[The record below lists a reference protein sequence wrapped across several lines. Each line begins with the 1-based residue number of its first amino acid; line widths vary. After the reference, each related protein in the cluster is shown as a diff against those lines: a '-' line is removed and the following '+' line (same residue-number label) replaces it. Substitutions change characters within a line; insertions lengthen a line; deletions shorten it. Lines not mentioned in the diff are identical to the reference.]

1 MVGSIHAFGCIE
13 MVDAAVMSHD
23 ALAKAR
29 LAGWRQRWLGS
40 KLAGT
45 LAFWCAVAVLLLFTG
60 MAVWPQALAPYNPR
74 VGRLAD
80 RHKPPGYV
88 DATGGVHWLGTDHQ
102 GRDVLSRVIYGAQVS
117 LTVGYS
123 GVIIGALVGIGIGL
137 MAGFRGGMFDQVAM
151 RAVDAWLSFP
161 YILIAI
167 VWAVT
172 IGSGV
177 LNLVAILPVRGWV
190 EFARVGRGQSLEI
203 REREYITAVRA
214 LGGGDWRIMLRHMLP
229 NIMAPILVVT
239 GFQLGRLILLEA
251 TLSFLGLGIEP
262 RTPAWGSM
270 LSDARGY
277 LNVAWWTATFPGIA
291 IALVVLAA
299 NFMGDS
305 LRDRLDPALRNNV

>member
-1 MVGSIHAFGCIE
+1 MVSAIQPNDTEAR
-13 MVDAAVMSHD
+13 S
-23 ALAKAR
+23 LQRLKAR
-29 LAGWRQRWLGS
+29 FLRG
-40 KLAGT
+40 KLAGSM
-45 LAFWCAVAVLLLFTG
+45 AFWAAAAILLVFTVF
-60 MAVWPQALAPYNPR
+60 AAWPAAFAPYNPR
-74 VGRLAD
+74 LGRLAD

-88 DATGGVHWLGTDHQ
+88 DAAGGVHWLGTDHQ

-117 LTVGYS
+117 LVVGYS
-123 GVIIGALVGIGIGL
+123 GVVIGGLIGIAIGL
-137 MAGFRGGMFDQVAM
+137 LAGYRGGRLDHIAM
-151 RAVDAWLSFP
+151 RVVDAQLSFP

-177 LNLVAILPVRGWV
+177 LNLIAILAVRGWV
-190 EFARVGRGQSLEI
+190 EFARVGRGQALAV

-214 LGGGDWRIMLRHMLP
+214 LGGGDWRIMLRHVLP
-229 NIMAPILVVT
+229 NIMAPILVVA

-251 TLSFLGLGIEP
+251 TLSFLGLGVEP

-277 LNVAWWTATFPGIA
+277 LNVAWWTTTFPGIA

-305 LRDRLDPALRNNV
+305 LRDRLDPALRSNT

>member
-1 MVGSIHAFGCIE
+1 ML
-13 MVDAAVMSHD
+13 DAAVMSPQS
-23 ALAKAR
+23 LAKDRRSRWRER
-29 LAGWRQRWLGS
+29 LLHG
-40 KLAGT
+40 KLAGN
-45 LAFWCAVAVLLLFTG
+45 LAFWAAAVVLLIFTG
-60 MAVWPQALAPYNPR
+60 MAIWPEALAPYNPR
-74 VGRLAD
+74 LGRLAD

-123 GVIIGALVGIGIGL
+123 GVIIGALVGIAIGL
-137 MAGFRGGMFDQVAM
+137 LAGYRGGTFDHVAM
-151 RAVDAWLSFP
+151 RVVDAWLSFP

-177 LNLVAILPVRGWV
+177 LNLVAILAVRGWV
-190 EFARVGRGQSLEI
+190 EFARVGRGQSLAI

-229 NIMAPILVVT
+229 NTMAPILVVA

-251 TLSFLGLGIEP
+251 TLSFLGLGVEP

-277 LNVAWWTATFPGIA
+277 LNVAWWTATFPEIA

-305 LRDRLDPALRNNV
+305 LRDRLDPALRNNT

>member
-1 MVGSIHAFGCIE
+1 MVNSSVIDNAAIE
-13 MVDAAVMSHD
+13 NRRFPG
-23 ALAKAR
+23 LRER
-29 LAGWRQRWLGS
+29 LWRG
-40 KLAGT
+40 KLAGSI
-45 LAFWCAVAVLLLFTG
+45 AFWAAAAMLLIFTG
-60 MAVWPQALAPYNPR
+60 MAIWPAAMAPYNPR
-74 VGRLAD
+74 LGRLAD

-102 GRDVLSRVIYGAQVS
+102 GRDVFSRVIYGAQVS

-123 GVIIGALVGIGIGL
+123 GVVIGAIVGIAIGL
-137 MAGFRGGMFDQVAM
+137 LAGYRGGTFDQVAM
-151 RAVDAWLSFP
+151 RVVDAWLSFP

-177 LNLVAILPVRGWV
+177 LNLVAILAVRGWV
-190 EFARVGRGQSLEI
+190 EFARVGRGQALAI

-214 LGGGDWRIMLRHMLP
+214 LGGGDLRIMLRHLLP

-251 TLSFLGLGIEP
+251 TLSFLGLGVEP

-277 LNVAWWTATFPGIA
+277 LNIAWWTATFPGIA

-305 LRDRLDPALRNNV
+305 LRDRLDPALRNNT

>member
-1 MVGSIHAFGCIE
+1 MVLSSIIDTEEIE
-13 MVDAAVMSHD
+13 KPRR
-23 ALAKAR
+23 LGWRAR
-29 LAGWRQRWLGS
+29 LLRG
-40 KLAGT
+40 KLAGHI
-45 LAFWCAVAVLLLFTG
+45 AFWAAGVILLIFTAL
-60 MAVWPQALAPYNPR
+60 AVWPEVVAPYNPR
-74 VGRLAD
+74 LGRLAD
-80 RHKPPGYV
+80 RHRPPGYV

-123 GVIIGALVGIGIGL
+123 GVIIGGLVGIAIGL
-137 MAGFRGGMFDQVAM
+137 LAGYRGGKLDQLAM
-151 RAVDAWLSFP
+151 RVVDAQLSFP

-177 LNLVAILPVRGWV
+177 LNLVAILAVRGWV
-190 EFARVGRGQSLEI
+190 EFARVGRGQALAI

-229 NIMAPILVVT
+229 NIMAPILVVA

-251 TLSFLGLGIEP
+251 TLSFLGLGVEP

-305 LRDRLDPALRNNV
+305 LRDRLDPALRNTT

>member
-1 MVGSIHAFGCIE
+1 MVLSSIIDTEEIE
-13 MVDAAVMSHD
+13 
-23 ALAKAR
+23 KPRR
-29 LAGWRQRWLGS
+29 LGWRAQRLRG
-40 KLAGT
+40 KLAGHIVFWT
-45 LAFWCAVAVLLLFTG
+45 AGVILLIFTALAAWPEAV
-60 MAVWPQALAPYNPR
+60 APYNPR
-74 VGRLAD
+74 LGRLAD

-102 GRDVLSRVIYGAQVS
+102 GRDVLSRMIYGAQVS

-123 GVIIGALVGIGIGL
+123 GVIIGGLVGIAIGL
-137 MAGFRGGMFDQVAM
+137 LAGYRGGKLDQLAM
-151 RAVDAWLSFP
+151 RVVDAQLSFP

-177 LNLVAILPVRGWV
+177 LNLVAILAVRGWV
-190 EFARVGRGQSLEI
+190 EFARVGRGQALAI

-214 LGGGDWRIMLRHMLP
+214 LGGGDWRIMLRHVLP
-229 NIMAPILVVT
+229 NIMAPILVVA

-251 TLSFLGLGIEP
+251 TLSFLGLGVEP

-305 LRDRLDPALRNNV
+305 LRDRLDPALRNNT

>member
-1 MVGSIHAFGCIE
+1 
-13 MVDAAVMSHD
+13 MVDASVMEHE
-23 ALAKAR
+23 ALAKKR
-29 LAGWRQRWLGS
+29 YSGWRERLLGG
-40 KLAGT
+40 KLAGNI
-45 LAFWCAVAVLLLFTG
+45 AFWAAAAILLAFTG
-60 MAVWPQALAPYNPR
+60 MALWPEAIAPYNPR
-74 VGRLAD
+74 LGRLAD

-117 LTVGYS
+117 LTVSYS
-123 GVIIGALVGIGIGL
+123 GVIIGALIGIAIGL
-137 MAGFRGGMFDQVAM
+137 LAGYRGGAFDQVAM
-151 RAVDAWLSFP
+151 RVVDAWLSFP

-177 LNLVAILPVRGWV
+177 LNLIAILAVRGWV
-190 EFARVGRGQSLEI
+190 EFARVGRGQSLAI

-214 LGGGDWRIMLRHMLP
+214 LGGGDLHIMLRHLLP
-229 NIMAPILVVT
+229 NIMAPILVVA

-270 LSDARGY
+270 LSDARAY
-277 LNVAWWTATFPGIA
+277 LNIAWWTATFPGIA

-305 LRDRLDPALRNNV
+305 LRDRLDPALRSNT

>member
-1 MVGSIHAFGCIE
+1 
-13 MVDAAVMSHD
+13 MVDASAMGHET
-23 ALAKAR
+23 LAKGRLSGWRGRLFGGR
-29 LAGWRQRWLGS
+29 LAGNI
-40 KLAGT
+40 
-45 LAFWCAVAVLLLFTG
+45 AFWAAAAILLVFTA
-60 MAVWPQALAPYNPR
+60 MALWPEAIAPYNPR
-74 VGRLAD
+74 LGRLAD

-88 DATGGVHWLGTDHQ
+88 DATGGIHWLGTDHQ

-123 GVIIGALVGIGIGL
+123 GVIIGALIGITIGL
-137 MAGFRGGMFDQVAM
+137 LAGYRGGTFDQVAM
-151 RAVDAWLSFP
+151 RVVDAWLSFP

-177 LNLVAILPVRGWV
+177 LNLVAILAVRGWV
-190 EFARVGRGQSLEI
+190 EFARVGRGQSLAI

-214 LGGGDWRIMLRHMLP
+214 LGGGDLRIMLRHLLP
-229 NIMAPILVVT
+229 NIMAPILVVA

-251 TLSFLGLGIEP
+251 TLSFLGLGVEP

-277 LNVAWWTATFPGIA
+277 LNIAWWTATFPGIA

-305 LRDRLDPALRNNV
+305 LRDRLDPALRSNT

>member
-1 MVGSIHAFGCIE
+1 MGTADLEKSP
-13 MVDAAVMSHD
+13 
-23 ALAKAR
+23 L
-29 LAGWRQRWLGS
+29 LGWRERLLRG
-40 KLAGT
+40 KLAGDI
-45 LAFWCAVAVLLLFTG
+45 AFYVAAAILLVFTAL
-60 MAVWPQALAPYNPR
+60 AVWPEGVAPYNPR
-74 VGRLAD
+74 LGRLAD

-123 GVIIGALVGIGIGL
+123 GVVIGGIVGIAIGL
-137 MAGFRGGMFDQVAM
+137 MAGYRGGGFDQIAM
-151 RAVDAWLSFP
+151 RVVDAQLSFP

-172 IGSGV
+172 IGGGV
-177 LNLVAILPVRGWV
+177 LNLVAILAVRGWV
-190 EFARVGRGQSLEI
+190 EFARVGRGQALTI

-214 LGGGDWRIMLRHMLP
+214 LGGGDWRIMLRHVLP
-229 NIMAPILVVT
+229 NIMAPILVVA

-251 TLSFLGLGIEP
+251 TLSFLGLGVEP

-270 LSDARGY
+270 LSDARAY
-277 LNVAWWTATFPGIA
+277 LNVAWWTATFPGMA

-305 LRDRLDPALRNNV
+305 LRDRLDPALRNNT

>member
-1 MVGSIHAFGCIE
+1 MLKHQWNEGEGRSLEHI
-13 MVDAAVMSHD
+13 
-23 ALAKAR
+23 KAR
-29 LAGWRQRWLGS
+29 FRRN

-45 LAFWCAVAVLLLFTG
+45 VAFWAAAAILLGFTVF
-60 MAVWPQALAPYNPR
+60 AVWPEAFAPYNPR
-74 VGRLAD
+74 LGRLAD

-117 LTVGYS
+117 LVVGYS
-123 GVIIGALVGIGIGL
+123 GVVIGGLIGITIGL
-137 MAGFRGGMFDQVAM
+137 LAGYRGGRLDHLAM
-151 RAVDAWLSFP
+151 RVVDAQLSFP

-177 LNLVAILPVRGWV
+177 LNLIAILAVRGWV
-190 EFARVGRGQSLEI
+190 EFARVSRGQALAV

-214 LGGGDWRIMLRHMLP
+214 LGGGDWRIMLRHVLP

-251 TLSFLGLGIEP
+251 TLSFLGLGVEP

-277 LNVAWWTATFPGIA
+277 LSIAWWTATFPGIA
-291 IALVVLAA
+291 IAMVVLAA

-305 LRDRLDPALRNNV
+305 LRDRLDPTLRSNT

>member
-1 MVGSIHAFGCIE
+1 MVNSSVMDNAAIE
-13 MVDAAVMSHD
+13 NRRFP
-23 ALAKAR
+23 R
-29 LAGWRQRWLGS
+29 LRERLWRG
-40 KLAGT
+40 KLAGSM
-45 LAFWCAVAVLLLFTG
+45 AFWAAAAILLIFTG
-60 MAVWPQALAPYNPR
+60 MAIWPEAMAPYNPR
-74 VGRLAD
+74 LGRLAD

-102 GRDVLSRVIYGAQVS
+102 GRDVFSRVIYGAQVS

-123 GVIIGALVGIGIGL
+123 GVVIGAIVGIAIGL
-137 MAGFRGGMFDQVAM
+137 LAGYRGGTFDQVAM
-151 RAVDAWLSFP
+151 RVVDAWLSFP

-177 LNLVAILPVRGWV
+177 LNLVAILAVRGWV
-190 EFARVGRGQSLEI
+190 EFARVGRGQALAI

-214 LGGGDWRIMLRHMLP
+214 LGGGDLRIMLRHLLP

-251 TLSFLGLGIEP
+251 TLSFLGLGVEP

-277 LNVAWWTATFPGIA
+277 LNIAWWTATFPGIA

-305 LRDRLDPALRNNV
+305 LRDRLDPALRNNT

>member
-1 MVGSIHAFGCIE
+1 
-13 MVDAAVMSHD
+13 MVDAYVERQLVPFEQATIQHRG
-23 ALAKAR
+23 LWGR
-29 LAGWRQRWLGS
+29 LRRG
-40 KLAGT
+40 KLAASMAFWGAAAV
-45 LAFWCAVAVLLLFTG
+45 LAFCTLL
-60 MAVWPQALAPYNPR
+60 ALVPERFAPFNPR
-74 VGRLAD
+74 LGRLAD

-88 DATGGVHWLGTDHQ
+88 DAAGGTHWLGTDHQ

-123 GVIIGALVGIGIGL
+123 GVIIGAIIGIVLGL
-137 MAGFRGGMFDQVAM
+137 LAGYRGGMFDQIAM
-151 RAVDAWLSFP
+151 RVVDAQLSFP

-177 LNLVAILPVRGWV
+177 LNLIAILVVRGWV
-190 EFARVGRGQSLEI
+190 EFARVGRGQALTI

-214 LGGGDWRIMLRHMLP
+214 IGGGDIRIMLRHVLP
-229 NIMAPILVVT
+229 NIMAPILVVA

-251 TLSFLGLGIEP
+251 TLSFLGLGVEP

-277 LNVAWWTATFPGIA
+277 LNVAWWTATFPGMA

-305 LRDRLDPALRNNV
+305 LRDRLDPALRNNT

>member
-1 MVGSIHAFGCIE
+1 
-13 MVDAAVMSHD
+13 MVDAPAMGHETP
-23 ALAKAR
+23 AKAR
-29 LAGWRQRWLGS
+29 LSGWRERLFGGR
-40 KLAGT
+40 LAGNI
-45 LAFWCAVAVLLLFTG
+45 AFWAAAAILLVFSA
-60 MAVWPQALAPYNPR
+60 MALWPEAIAPYNPR
-74 VGRLAD
+74 LGRLAD

-123 GVIIGALVGIGIGL
+123 GVVIGALIGTTIGL
-137 MAGFRGGMFDQVAM
+137 LAGYRGGTFDQVAM
-151 RAVDAWLSFP
+151 RVVDAWLSFP

-177 LNLVAILPVRGWV
+177 LNLVAILAVRGWV
-190 EFARVGRGQSLEI
+190 EFARVGRGQSLAI

-214 LGGGDWRIMLRHMLP
+214 LGGGDLRIMLRHLLP
-229 NIMAPILVVT
+229 NIMAPILVVA

-251 TLSFLGLGIEP
+251 TLSFLGLGVEP

-277 LNVAWWTATFPGIA
+277 LNIAWWTATFPGIA

-305 LRDRLDPALRNNV
+305 LRDRFDPALRNNT

>member
-1 MVGSIHAFGCIE
+1 MVNSSVMDNAAIE
-13 MVDAAVMSHD
+13 NR
-23 ALAKAR
+23 R
-29 LAGWRQRWLGS
+29 LPGLRERLWRG
-40 KLAGT
+40 KLAGSI
-45 LAFWCAVAVLLLFTG
+45 AFWAAAAMLLIFTG
-60 MAVWPQALAPYNPR
+60 MAIWPAAMAPYNPR
-74 VGRLAD
+74 LGRLAD

-102 GRDVLSRVIYGAQVS
+102 GRDVFSRVIYGAQVS

-123 GVIIGALVGIGIGL
+123 GVVIGAIVGIAIGL
-137 MAGFRGGMFDQVAM
+137 LAGYRGGTFDQVAM
-151 RAVDAWLSFP
+151 RVVDAWLSFP

-177 LNLVAILPVRGWV
+177 LNLVAILAVRGWV
-190 EFARVGRGQSLEI
+190 EFARVGRGQALAI

-214 LGGGDWRIMLRHMLP
+214 LGGGDLRIMLRHLLP

-251 TLSFLGLGIEP
+251 TLSFLGLGVEP

-277 LNVAWWTATFPGIA
+277 LNIAWWTATFPGIA

-305 LRDRLDPALRNNV
+305 LRDRLDPALRNNT

>member
-1 MVGSIHAFGCIE
+1 M
-13 MVDAAVMSHD
+13 
-23 ALAKAR
+23 LK
-29 LAGWRQRWLGS
+29 RQRSEGEGRSLERIKTRLLRD

-45 LAFWCAVAVLLLFTG
+45 VAFWAAAAILLGFTVF
-60 MAVWPQALAPYNPR
+60 AVWPEAFTPYNPR
-74 VGRLAD
+74 LGRLAD

-102 GRDVLSRVIYGAQVS
+102 GRDVLSRVIHGAQVS
-117 LTVGYS
+117 LVVGYS
-123 GVIIGALVGIGIGL
+123 GVVIGGLIGIAIGL
-137 MAGFRGGMFDQVAM
+137 LAGYRGGRLDHIAM
-151 RAVDAWLSFP
+151 RVVDAQLSFP

-172 IGSGV
+172 IGSGM
-177 LNLVAILPVRGWV
+177 LNLIAILAVRGWV
-190 EFARVGRGQSLEI
+190 EFARVSRGQALAV

-214 LGGGDWRIMLRHMLP
+214 LGGGDCRIMLRHVLP
-229 NIMAPILVVT
+229 NIMAPILVVA

-251 TLSFLGLGIEP
+251 TLSFLGLGVEP

-277 LNVAWWTATFPGIA
+277 LSIAWWTATFPGIA

-305 LRDRLDPALRNNV
+305 LRDRLDPALRSST

>member
-1 MVGSIHAFGCIE
+1 MVNTSVLDNDVIE
-13 MVDAAVMSHD
+13 
-23 ALAKAR
+23 KPR
-29 LAGWRQRWLGS
+29 LPGWRERLLRG
-40 KLAGT
+40 KLAGN
-45 LAFWCAVAVLLLFTG
+45 LAFWAAATILLIFTA
-60 MAVWPQALAPYNPR
+60 MAIWPEAMAPYNPR
-74 VGRLAD
+74 SGRLAD

-123 GVIIGALVGIGIGL
+123 GVIIGAVIGIAIGL
-137 MAGFRGGMFDQVAM
+137 LAGYRGGELDQIAM
-151 RAVDAWLSFP
+151 RVVDAQLSFP

-177 LNLVAILPVRGWV
+177 LNLVAILAVRGWV
-190 EFARVGRGQSLEI
+190 EFARVGRGQALAI

-214 LGGGDWRIMLRHMLP
+214 LGGGDLRIMLRHLLP
-229 NIMAPILVVT
+229 NIMAPILVVA

-251 TLSFLGLGIEP
+251 TLSFLGLGVEP

-277 LNVAWWTATFPGIA
+277 LNIAWWTATFPGIA

-305 LRDRLDPALRNNV
+305 LRDRLDPALRNDT

>member
-1 MVGSIHAFGCIE
+1 MVNTSVLDNDAIE
-13 MVDAAVMSHD
+13 
-23 ALAKAR
+23 KPR
-29 LAGWRQRWLGS
+29 LPGLRERLLRG
-40 KLAGT
+40 KLAGNF
-45 LAFWCAVAVLLLFTG
+45 AFWTAAAILLIFTVMAIWPEAVAPF
-60 MAVWPQALAPYNPR
+60 NPR

-88 DATGGVHWLGTDHQ
+88 DGTGGVHWLGTDHQ

-123 GVIIGALVGIGIGL
+123 GVIIGAIVGIAIGL
-137 MAGFRGGMFDQVAM
+137 LAGYGGGKLDQIAM
-151 RAVDAWLSFP
+151 RVVDAQLSFP

-177 LNLVAILPVRGWV
+177 LNLVAILAVRGWV
-190 EFARVGRGQSLEI
+190 EFARVGRGQALAI

-214 LGGGDWRIMLRHMLP
+214 LGGGDLRIMLRHLLP
-229 NIMAPILVVT
+229 NIMAPILVVA

-251 TLSFLGLGIEP
+251 TLSFLGLGVEP

-277 LNVAWWTATFPGIA
+277 LNIAWWTATFPGIA

-305 LRDRLDPALRNNV
+305 LRDRLDPALRNNT

>member
-1 MVGSIHAFGCIE
+1 MVGASAMGHEAPEKDRRSGLWE
-13 MVDAAVMSHD
+13 
-23 ALAKAR
+23 R
-29 LAGWRQRWLGS
+29 LSRG
-40 KLAGT
+40 KLAANI
-45 LAFWCAVAVLLLFTG
+45 AFWAAAAILLIFTA
-60 MAVWPQALAPYNPR
+60 MALWPDVMAPYNPR
-74 VGRLAD
+74 LGRLAD

-102 GRDVLSRVIYGAQVS
+102 GRDVLSRVVYGAQVS

-123 GVIIGALVGIGIGL
+123 GVIIGGVVGIAIGL
-137 MAGFRGGMFDQVAM
+137 LAGYRGGTFDQVAM
-151 RAVDAWLSFP
+151 RVVDAWLSFP

-177 LNLVAILPVRGWV
+177 LNLVAILAVRGWV
-190 EFARVGRGQSLEI
+190 EFARVGRGQSLAI

-214 LGGGDWRIMLRHMLP
+214 LGGSDLRIMLRHLLP
-229 NIMAPILVVT
+229 NIMAPILVVA

-251 TLSFLGLGIEP
+251 TLSFLGLGVEP

-270 LSDARGY
+270 LADARGY

-305 LRDRLDPALRNNV
+305 LRDRLDPALRNNTQG

>member
-1 MVGSIHAFGCIE
+1 MVNAPVLHAEVI
-13 MVDAAVMSHD
+13 DKHH
-23 ALAKAR
+23 LP
-29 LAGWRQRWLGS
+29 GWRTRLLRG
-40 KLAGT
+40 KLAGHI
-45 LAFWCAVAVLLLFTG
+45 AFWAAGVILLVFTG
-60 MAVWPQALAPYNPR
+60 LAVWPEAVAPYNPR
-74 VGRLAD
+74 LGRLAD

-88 DATGGVHWLGTDHQ
+88 DATGSVHWLGTDHQ

-123 GVIIGALVGIGIGL
+123 GVIIGGLVGIAIGL
-137 MAGFRGGMFDQVAM
+137 LAGYRGGRLDQLAM
-151 RAVDAWLSFP
+151 RVVDAQLSFP

-177 LNLVAILPVRGWV
+177 LNLVAILAVRGWV
-190 EFARVGRGQSLEI
+190 EFARVGRGQALAI

-214 LGGGDWRIMLRHMLP
+214 LGGGDWRIMLRHVLP
-229 NIMAPILVVT
+229 NIMAPILVVA

-251 TLSFLGLGIEP
+251 TLSFLGLGVEP

-277 LNVAWWTATFPGIA
+277 LNVAWWTATFPGVA

-305 LRDRLDPALRNNV
+305 LRDRLDPALRNNT

>member
-1 MVGSIHAFGCIE
+1 MVSSSIIDTE
-13 MVDAAVMSHD
+13 E
-23 ALAKAR
+23 LEKPR
-29 LAGWRQRWLGS
+29 LLGWRERLLRG
-40 KLAGT
+40 KLAGHI
-45 LAFWCAVAVLLLFTG
+45 AFWTAGAILLVFTAL
-60 MAVWPQALAPYNPR
+60 AVWPEAVAPYNPR
-74 VGRLAD
+74 LGRLAD

-88 DATGGVHWLGTDHQ
+88 DATGRVHWLGTDHQ

-123 GVIIGALVGIGIGL
+123 GVIIGGLVGIAIGL
-137 MAGFRGGMFDQVAM
+137 LAGYRGGKLDQLAM
-151 RAVDAWLSFP
+151 RVVDAQLSFP

-177 LNLVAILPVRGWV
+177 LNLVAILAVRGWV
-190 EFARVGRGQSLEI
+190 EFARVCRGQTLAI

-214 LGGGDWRIMLRHMLP
+214 LGGGDGRIMLRHMLP
-229 NIMAPILVVT
+229 NIMAPILVVA

-251 TLSFLGLGIEP
+251 TLSFLGLGVEP

-305 LRDRLDPALRNNV
+305 LRDRLDPALRNNT

>member
-1 MVGSIHAFGCIE
+1 
-13 MVDAAVMSHD
+13 MVDASVMEPE
-23 ALAKAR
+23 ALGKKRYSAWRKR
-29 LAGWRQRWLGS
+29 LLGG
-40 KLAGT
+40 KLAGNI
-45 LAFWCAVAVLLLFTG
+45 AFWAAAAILLAFTG
-60 MAVWPQALAPYNPR
+60 MALWPEAIAPYNPR
-74 VGRLAD
+74 LGRLAD

-123 GVIIGALVGIGIGL
+123 GVIIGALIGITIGL
-137 MAGFRGGMFDQVAM
+137 LAGYRGGAFDQVAM
-151 RAVDAWLSFP
+151 RVVDAWLSFP

-172 IGSGV
+172 IGSGA
-177 LNLVAILPVRGWV
+177 LNLVAILAVRGWV
-190 EFARVGRGQSLEI
+190 EFARVGRGQSLAI

-214 LGGGDWRIMLRHMLP
+214 LGGGDLRIMLRHLLP
-229 NIMAPILVVT
+229 NIMAPILVVA

-270 LSDARGY
+270 LSDARAY
-277 LNVAWWTATFPGIA
+277 LNIAWWTATFPGIA

-305 LRDRLDPALRNNV
+305 LRDRLDPALRNNT

>member
-1 MVGSIHAFGCIE
+1 MVNGS
-13 MVDAAVMSHD
+13 VAATKD
-23 ALAKAR
+23 REKYR
-29 LAGWRQRWLGS
+29 LLGWPRRLLRG
-40 KLAGT
+40 KLAGDI
-45 LAFWCAVAVLLLFTG
+45 AFWAAGGVLLIFTAL
-60 MAVWPQALAPYNPR
+60 AVWPGSVAPYNPR
-74 VGRLAD
+74 SGRLAD

-88 DATGGVHWLGTDHQ
+88 DATGGAHWLGTDHQ

-123 GVIIGALVGIGIGL
+123 GAIIGGIVGIAIGL
-137 MAGFRGGMFDQVAM
+137 LAGYRGGSLDQIAM
-151 RAVDAWLSFP
+151 RVVDAQLSFP

-177 LNLVAILPVRGWV
+177 LNLVAILAVRGWV
-190 EFARVGRGQSLEI
+190 EFARVGRGQALAI

-229 NIMAPILVVT
+229 NIMAPILVVA

-251 TLSFLGLGIEP
+251 TLSFLGLGVEP

-305 LRDRLDPALRNNV
+305 LRDRLDPALRNNA

>member
-1 MVGSIHAFGCIE
+1 MVNTSVLDNDAIE
-13 MVDAAVMSHD
+13 
-23 ALAKAR
+23 KPR
-29 LAGWRQRWLGS
+29 LPGLRERLLRG
-40 KLAGT
+40 KLAGSF
-45 LAFWCAVAVLLLFTG
+45 AFWTAAAILLLFTV
-60 MAVWPQALAPYNPR
+60 MAIWPEAVAPYNPR

-88 DATGGVHWLGTDHQ
+88 DGTGGVHWLGTDHQ

-123 GVIIGALVGIGIGL
+123 GVIIGAIVGIAIGL
-137 MAGFRGGMFDQVAM
+137 LAGYGGGKLDQIAM
-151 RAVDAWLSFP
+151 RVVDAQLSFP

-177 LNLVAILPVRGWV
+177 LNLVAILAVRGWV
-190 EFARVGRGQSLEI
+190 EFARVGRGQALAI

-214 LGGGDWRIMLRHMLP
+214 LGGGDLRIMLRHLLP
-229 NIMAPILVVT
+229 NIMAPILVVA

-251 TLSFLGLGIEP
+251 TLSFLGLGVEP

-277 LNVAWWTATFPGIA
+277 LNIAWWTATFPGIA

-305 LRDRLDPALRNNV
+305 LRDRLDPALRHNT

>member
-1 MVGSIHAFGCIE
+1 MA
-13 MVDAAVMSHD
+13 DASVRDVEALGTH
-23 ALAKAR
+23 ALAAWRGR
-29 LAGWRQRWLGS
+29 LFRGKFAGD
-40 KLAGT
+40 LASWAAG
-45 LAFWCAVAVLLLFTG
+45 AILLIFTAL
-60 MAVWPQALAPYNPR
+60 AVWPEAVAPYNPR
-74 VGRLAD
+74 AGRLAD
-80 RHKPPGYV
+80 RHKPPGYADV
-88 DATGGVHWLGTDHQ
+88 AGGVHWLGTDHQ

-123 GVIIGALVGIGIGL
+123 GVIIGGIVGITIGL
-137 MAGFRGGMFDQVAM
+137 LAGFRGGSLDHIAM
-151 RAVDAWLSFP
+151 RVVDAQLSFP

-177 LNLVAILPVRGWV
+177 LNLVAILAVRGWV
-190 EFARVGRGQSLEI
+190 EFARVGRGQALAI

-229 NIMAPILVVT
+229 NIMAPILVVA

-251 TLSFLGLGIEP
+251 TLSFLGLGVEP

-291 IALVVLAA
+291 IALVVLSA

-305 LRDRLDPALRNNV
+305 LRDRLDPALRNNT

>member
-1 MVGSIHAFGCIE
+1 
-13 MVDAAVMSHD
+13 MVDSSAMDNEGREKRPLPGLREKLLRGKPAA
-23 ALAKAR
+23 
-29 LAGWRQRWLGS
+29 
-40 KLAGT
+40 T
-45 LAFWCAVAVLLLFTG
+45 IAFWGAAAILLVFTG
-60 MAVWPQALAPYNPR
+60 LAMWPEAVAPYNPR
-74 VGRLAD
+74 SGRLTD

-123 GVIIGALVGIGIGL
+123 GVIIGGIVGIAIGL
-137 MAGFRGGMFDQVAM
+137 LAGYRGGRLDQIAM
-151 RAVDAWLSFP
+151 RVVDAQLSFP

-177 LNLVAILPVRGWV
+177 LNLVAILAVRGWV
-190 EFARVGRGQSLEI
+190 EFARVGRGQALTI
-203 REREYITAVRA
+203 REREYITAVQA
-214 LGGGDWRIMLRHMLP
+214 IGGSDVRIMLRHVLP
-229 NIMAPILVVT
+229 NIMAPILVVA

-251 TLSFLGLGIEP
+251 TLSFLGLGVEP

-305 LRDRLDPALRNNV
+305 LRDRLDPALRNNT